1 MSDIILEEDI
11 PSIPCLVQFSL
22 LVFEKTKM
30 LEVNKQ
36 RMPNDGGKL
45 TYAFSSGELTM
56 AS

>member
-11 PSIPCLVQFSL
+11 PSIPCLVQFSP
-22 LVFEKTKM
+22 LVFEMTKM
-30 LEVNKQ
+30 LKVNKQ